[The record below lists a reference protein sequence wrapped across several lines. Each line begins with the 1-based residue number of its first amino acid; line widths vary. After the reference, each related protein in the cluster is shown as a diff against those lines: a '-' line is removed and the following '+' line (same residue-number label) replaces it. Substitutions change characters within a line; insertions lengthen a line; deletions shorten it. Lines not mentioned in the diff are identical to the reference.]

1 MPQRI
6 PFIWSRYPE
15 SASDEWFKRLIWVF
29 KFALSDYERNGQ
41 NIKCHMG
48 RFFADFQHTMIEDH
62 CVMAAKGKE
71 GGEGV

>member
-1 MPQRI
+1 
-6 PFIWSRYPE
+6 
-15 SASDEWFKRLIWVF
+15 
-29 KFALSDYERNGQ
+29 
-41 NIKCHMG
+41 MG